1 MLRRS
6 NIGRLTPAVKGH
18 DFAEQLFFRIF
29 EEIRLFQAEISGK
42 YLLKW
47 YARAKQ

>member
-18 DFAEQLFFRIF
+18 DFAEQLLFRIF

-47 YARAKQ
+47 YVSAKQ